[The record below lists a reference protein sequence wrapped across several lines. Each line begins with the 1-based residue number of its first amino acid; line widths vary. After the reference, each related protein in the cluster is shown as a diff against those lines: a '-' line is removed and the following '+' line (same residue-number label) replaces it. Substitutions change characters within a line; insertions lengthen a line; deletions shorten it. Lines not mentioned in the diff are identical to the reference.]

1 MGAPLESGPF
11 ALLRATAKAVRA
23 APLAV
28 VLNGVKH
35 PDSIGQVACLR
46 CVAAG
51 EGLRFAPRYMGAPLE
66 SGPFALLRATARAA
80 RAPQGSTSA
89 STNLRPS
96 LRPSGQASKHVNRL
110 TVVPSPTVGAA
121 PEPRAREPVPA
132 TPHTRPAMP
141 TA

>member
-1 MGAPLESGPF
+1 MGAPPASGPF

-51 EGLRFAPRYMGAPLE
+51 EGLRFAPRYMGAALE
-66 SGPFALLRATARAA
+66 SGPFALLRATAKAVRAGVEGGGWLHPPDCA
-80 RAPQGSTSA
+80 VPASA
-89 STNLRPS
+89 GMSTNRAVCIS
-96 LRPSGQASKHVNRL
+96 DH
-110 TVVPSPTVGAA
+110 PT
-121 PEPRAREPVPA
+121 RTTNQPVTDPLK
-132 TPHTRPAMP
+132 TLST
-141 TA
+141 